1 MAKGTYE
8 YLGSI
13 IRQKAM
19 ISPVIDAKRMIAE
32 IDISDEPQ
40 ESKDKE
46 LLMYRVANAMNING
60 FRSLLNRGLYVDT
73 KQLFDERAWNLLI
86 EKMAKTAEERE
97 SLAESFRK
105 IRDGEIVLENQ
116 LCMVPNGIE
125 LKLSE
130 EMSFDQIEDYLRSI
144 AI

>member
-1 MAKGTYE
+1 
-8 YLGSI
+8 
-13 IRQKAM
+13 
-19 ISPVIDAKRMIAE
+19 MIAE